1 MHLDTPR
8 LIIRS
13 FVPEDAADL
22 QEILGDAKTMEY
34 SEPPYD
40 LEKTKQFLA
49 SFCIARGGGVAA
61 VHVETN
67 KVIGY
72 ILFSQIQPG
81 EYELGWFFNRKFW
94 RQGYAFEACHAV
106 IEYAFDTLRAK
117 KVFSETIDGVKSV
130 ALMEKL
136 GMELEEIQPDPEHG
150 WQWYVYAIQ
159 REGREANGQD

>member
-1 MHLDTPR
+1 M
-8 LIIRS
+8 
-13 FVPEDAADL
+13 
-22 QEILGDAKTMEY
+22 
-34 SEPPYD
+34 
-40 LEKTKQFLA
+40 
-49 SFCIARGGGVAA
+49 AA

-81 EYELGWFFNRKFW
+81 EYELGWFFNRQIW

-106 IEYAFDTLRAK
+106 IEYAFDTLGAK

-136 GMELEEIQPDPEHG
+136 GMEREEIQPDPEHG
-150 WQWYVYAIQ
+150 WQWYVYAIH
-159 REGREANGQD
+159 RE

>member
-8 LIIRS
+8 LTIRN

-22 QEILGDAKTMEY
+22 QEILGDAQTMEY

-40 LEKTKQFLA
+40 LEKTKQFLS
-49 SFCIARGGGVAA
+49 SFCIERGGGVAA
-61 VHVETN
+61 VHRETN

-81 EYELGWFFNRKFW
+81 EYELGWFFNRQFW
-94 RQGYAFEACHAV
+94 RKGYAFEACHAV
-106 IEYAFDTLRAK
+106 IEYAFDVLGAK

-136 GMELEEIQPDPEHG
+136 GMEREEVQPDPEHG
-150 WQWYVYAIQ
+150 WQWYVYAIH
-159 REGREANGQD
+159 RE

>member
-8 LIIRS
+8 LTIRS

-49 SFCIARGGGVAA
+49 SFCIARGGGVVA
-61 VHVETN
+61 VHRETN

-72 ILFSQIQPG
+72 ILFSKSSRESTSWAGFSIGTFGGKATP
-81 EYELGWFFNRKFW
+81 
-94 RQGYAFEACHAV
+94 
-106 IEYAFDTLRAK
+106 LRP
-117 KVFSETIDGVKSV
+117 VM
-130 ALMEKL
+130 L
-136 GMELEEIQPDPEHG
+136 
-150 WQWYVYAIQ
+150 
-159 REGREANGQD
+159 

>member
-8 LIIRS
+8 LTIRN
-13 FVPEDAADL
+13 FTPEDAADL
-22 QEILGDAKTMEY
+22 QEILGDAQTMKY

-40 LEKTKQFLA
+40 LEKTKQFLSA
-49 SFCIARGGGVAA
+49 FCIERGGGVAA

-72 ILFSQIQPG
+72 ILFSQIQPE
-81 EYELGWFFNRKFW
+81 EYELGWFFNRQFW
-94 RQGYAFEACHAV
+94 RKGYAFEACHAV
-106 IEYAFDTLRAK
+106 IEYAFDVLGAK

-136 GMELEEIQPDPEHG
+136 GMEREEIQPDPEHG
-150 WQWYVYAIQ
+150 WQWYVYAIHS
-159 REGREANGQD
+159 E

>member
-8 LIIRS
+8 LTIRS
-13 FVPEDAADL
+13 FTPEDADDL
-22 QEILGDAKTMEY
+22 QEILGDAQTMAY

-61 VHVETN
+61 VHREKH

-72 ILFSQIQPG
+72 LLFSQIQPG
-81 EYELGWFFNRKFW
+81 EYELGWFFNRQFW

-106 IEYAFDTLRAK
+106 IEYAFDTLGAK

-136 GMELEEIQPDPEHG
+136 GMELEEVQPDPEHG
-150 WQWYVYAIQ
+150 WQWYVYGIHRA
-159 REGREANGQD
+159 

>member
-8 LIIRS
+8 LTIRN
-13 FVPEDAADL
+13 FTPEDAADL
-22 QEILGDAKTMEY
+22 QEILGDAQTMEY
-34 SEPPYD
+34 SEPPYA

-61 VHVETN
+61 VHREKN

-81 EYELGWFFNRKFW
+81 EYELGWFFNRQFW

-106 IEYAFDTLRAK
+106 IEYAFDILEAK
-117 KVFSETIDGVKSV
+117 KVFSETIDGGKSV

-136 GMELEEIQPDPEHG
+136 GMEREKVQPDPEHG

-159 REGREANGQD
+159 REGREANGQN

>member
-8 LIIRS
+8 LTIRS

-22 QEILGDAKTMEY
+22 QEILGDAQTMEY

-40 LEKTKQFLA
+40 LEKTKQFLS

-61 VHVETN
+61 VHREKN

-81 EYELGWFFNRKFW
+81 EYELGWFFNRQFW

-106 IEYAFDTLRAK
+106 IEYAFDTLGAK
-117 KVFSETIDGVKSV
+117 KVFSETIDGGKSV
-130 ALMEKL
+130 AFMEKL
-136 GMELEEIQPDPEHG
+136 GMELEEVQPDPEHG

-159 REGREANGQD
+159 REGREANG